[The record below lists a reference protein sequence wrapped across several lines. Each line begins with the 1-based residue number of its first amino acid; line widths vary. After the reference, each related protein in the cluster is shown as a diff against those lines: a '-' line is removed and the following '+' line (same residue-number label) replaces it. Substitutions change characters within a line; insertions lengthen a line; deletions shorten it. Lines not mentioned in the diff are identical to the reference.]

1 MSVPRVLLLTARPP
15 GYGGVGEI
23 FLHDLCL
30 YYPRE
35 SLCCFAACRG
45 SHDSFSQDLNGLR
58 IVYAHRPYEAIFY
71 GPRLREL
78 GFQQLVPR
86 IARLSSFFVWR
97 YAKMQIPALIA
108 KAVRFG
114 RQQDVDMVW
123 AVLDCP
129 TLICMAKRVADA
141 LGTQLVTLVWDP
153 PEYFLSSQRL
163 CVDTLS
169 RRSLLRKF
177 KNTLQASV
185 RCGVMSEAMQREYEK
200 RYGVESVIMRHGIHP
215 NRRKPPAKEPTG
227 EKQFVI
233 GFAGSLYAAREWRA
247 LLSALSKLD
256 WRIDGLDITVLV
268 VGNYADFLLQ
278 DKAHIKYLGWRS
290 IEETIDLMSEVDV
303 TYLPYWFDESYRMA
317 VRLCFPTKLTTYL
330 ASGRPVLFHGPEDSS
345 PASFFRR
352 FPVGLCCH
360 SLEESRII
368 ECLYQF
374 ATDKEFY
381 AAATDA
387 GQAAL
392 EQELDL
398 RVFLRRFATLI
409 GIDEGELLPI

>member
-15 GYGGVGEI
+15 GYRGVGEI

-35 SLCCFAACRG
+35 SLCCFAAYRPN
-45 SHDSFSQDLNGLR
+45 HDSLPQDLDGLR
-58 IVYAHRPYEAIFY
+58 IVYARRPYEAIFY

-86 IARLSSFFVWR
+86 IARLSSFFVWQ
-97 YAKMQIPALIA
+97 YAKTQIPTLIA

-114 RQQDVDMVW
+114 RQQDVEMVW
-123 AVLDCP
+123 AVLNCP

-141 LGTQLVTLVWDP
+141 LGAQLVTLVWDP

-177 KNTLQASV
+177 KNTLRASV
-185 RCGVMSEAMQREYEK
+185 RCGVMSEAMQSEYEK

-215 NRRKPPAKEPTG
+215 NRRKLPAKGPTG
-227 EKQFVI
+227 QERFVI
-233 GFAGSLYAAREWRA
+233 GFAGGLYVLREWQA
-247 LLSALSKLD
+247 LLSALSKIG
-256 WRIDGLDITVLV
+256 WRIDGRDIV
-268 VGNYADFLLQ
+268 VRLMGHGANLRADSSM
-278 DKAHIKYLGWRS
+278 HIEYLGWRS
-290 IEETIDLMSEVDV
+290 VEETIDLMSEVDV
-303 TYLPYWFDESYRMA
+303 TYLPYWFDESYRLA

-330 ASGRPVLFHGPEDSS
+330 ASGRPVLFHGPEYSS

-360 SLEESRII
+360 SLEESKII
-368 ECLYQF
+368 ECLYRF

-381 AAATDA
+381 AAATAA
-387 GQAAL
+387 GQEAL
-392 EQELDL
+392 DQELDL
-398 RVFLRRFATLI
+398 RVFLQRFATLI
-409 GIDEGELLPI
+409 GIEESELLPI

>member
-1 MSVPRVLLLTARPP
+1 MSVPRILLLAGAPP
-15 GYGGVGEI
+15 VYGGGGKI

-35 SLCCFAACRG
+35 SLCCFAVCPNNR
-45 SHDSFSQDLNGLR
+45 DSLPQDLDWLPIAYGS
-58 IVYAHRPYEAIFY
+58 RPREAISY
-71 GPRLREL
+71 GLRLREL
-78 GFQQLVPR
+78 GFQRLVR
-86 IARLSSFFVWR
+86 GIAHPISFLMWQ
-97 YAKMQIPALIA
+97 YAKVQIRALIA
-108 KAVRFG
+108 QAVRFG
-114 RQQDVDMVW
+114 KQHGVDMVW
-123 AVLDCP
+123 AVLDSP
-129 TLICMAKRVADA
+129 TLIYMAKRVTSA
-141 LGTQLVTLVWDP
+141 LGAQLVTSVLDP
-153 PEYFLSSQRL
+153 PEYFLSMNSCLDRI
-163 CVDTLS
+163 S
-169 RRSLLRKF
+169 RRSLLREFEKVMR
-177 KNTLQASV
+177 ASV
-185 RCGVMSEAMQREYEK
+185 RCGVISEEMQSEYEK
-200 RYGVESVIMRHGIHP
+200 EYGVESVIMRHGIHP